1 MFIYTGRIYKGT
13 GGKGKVFDT
22 YKYYQRERKEEEEER
37 REEKR
42 ERNIQQ
48 RTITSFIKLKK

>member
-22 YKYYQRERKEEEEER
+22 YKYYQRERKEEEEEKR
-37 REEKR
+37 RERGTYNKEQLQVLL
-42 ERNIQQ
+42 N
-48 RTITSFIKLKK
+48 